1 MPQQAKGSPK
11 GHSRVLQAYT
21 RAIKKYDK
29 ALALDPS
36 NKIAHYSKGVAL
48 LKLGNENESGDQ
60 VAESMWHFDKA
71 SKGDSPSPKKA
82 LPSKGDSPSP
92 KKALPSKG
100 DVWIGELGDVRETKE
115 GQVVAWAT
123 VDNTLFGKHVDFI
136 PNAYQPRPG

>member
-1 MPQQAKGSPK
+1 MYDIIVNPETKRNVSIHGKTGRTVLRSYVQQAKGK
-11 GHSRVLQAYT
+11 G
-21 RAIKKYDK
+21 
-29 ALALDPS
+29 
-36 NKIAHYSKGVAL
+36 
-48 LKLGNENESGDQ
+48 
-60 VAESMWHFDKA
+60 A
-71 SKGDSPSPKKA
+71 SLIPKKA